1 LLRSSSIS
9 KRFSPLGLSAI
20 GQSNLV
26 GANPATPSTQP
37 KFHRNIRWWRGQD
50 HLLHKKLITVTGSRH
65 YEETLANIGFDKLF
79 SEEEA
84 NELIPRL
91 EILMRQLQMQ
101 ATSLR
106 ARIDELSVTDPSILH
121 CAMSE
126 IVGRYPELRSFAT
139 NMADAAAQIE
149 SFGCILKDIDLGL
162 IDFPYDADDEVVFL
176 CWQFGEPRVVAWHSV
191 NGGFSERQPLAG
203 APNRWLN

>member
-1 LLRSSSIS
+1 MPNFR
-9 KRFSPLGLSAI
+9 
-20 GQSNLV
+20 
-26 GANPATPSTQP
+26 
-37 KFHRNIRWWRGQD
+37 
-50 HLLHKKLITVTGSRH
+50 
-65 YEETLANIGFDKLF
+65 FDKLF

-121 CAMSE
+121 SAMSE

-162 IDFPYDADDEVVFL
+162 IDFPYDAGDEVVFL
-176 CWQFGEPRVVAWHSV
+176 CWQFGESRVVAWHSV
-191 NGGFSERQPLAG
+191 NSGFSERQPLPG
-203 APNRWLN
+203 APDRWLN

>member
-1 LLRSSSIS
+1 L
-9 KRFSPLGLSAI
+9 P
-20 GQSNLV
+20 
-26 GANPATPSTQP
+26 
-37 KFHRNIRWWRGQD
+37 
-50 HLLHKKLITVTGSRH
+50 
-65 YEETLANIGFDKLF
+65 NIGFDRLF

-106 ARIDELSVTDPSILH
+106 ARIEELSVDDPSILH
-121 CAMSE
+121 SQMSE

-139 NMADAAAQIE
+139 NMAEAAEQIE

-162 IDFPYDADDEVVFL
+162 IDFPYDAGDDIVFL
-176 CWQFGEPRVVAWHSV
+176 CWQFGESRVVAWHSV
-191 NGGFSERQPLAG
+191 DSGFSERQPLPG
-203 APNRWLN
+203 APDRYLN

>member
-1 LLRSSSIS
+1 M
-9 KRFSPLGLSAI
+9 
-20 GQSNLV
+20 
-26 GANPATPSTQP
+26 
-37 KFHRNIRWWRGQD
+37 
-50 HLLHKKLITVTGSRH
+50 
-65 YEETLANIGFDKLF
+65 GFDKLF

-121 CAMSE
+121 SAMSE

-139 NMADAAAQIE
+139 NMAEAAAQIE

-162 IDFPYDADDEVVFL
+162 IDFPYDTGDEVVFL
-176 CWQFGEPRVVAWHSV
+176 CWQFGESRVVAWHSV
-191 NGGFSERQPLAG
+191 DTGFSDRQPLPG
-203 APNRWLN
+203 APEKWLN

>member
-1 LLRSSSIS
+1 M
-9 KRFSPLGLSAI
+9 P
-20 GQSNLV
+20 
-26 GANPATPSTQP
+26 T
-37 KFHRNIRWWRGQD
+37 
-50 HLLHKKLITVTGSRH
+50 
-65 YEETLANIGFDKLF
+65 IGFDKLF

-106 ARIDELSVTDPSILH
+106 ARIDELSVDDPSILH
-121 CAMSE
+121 SAMSE

-139 NMADAAAQIE
+139 NMADAASQIE

-162 IDFPYDADDEVVFL
+162 IDFPYDAGDDIVFL
-176 CWQFGEPRVVAWHSV
+176 CWQFGESRVVAWHSV
-191 NGGFSERQPLAG
+191 DTGFSERQPLPG
-203 APNRWLN
+203 APDRYLN

>member
-1 LLRSSSIS
+1 M
-9 KRFSPLGLSAI
+9 
-20 GQSNLV
+20 
-26 GANPATPSTQP
+26 PS
-37 KFHRNIRWWRGQD
+37 
-50 HLLHKKLITVTGSRH
+50 
-65 YEETLANIGFDKLF
+65 IGFDKLF

-106 ARIDELSVTDPSILH
+106 ARIEELAVDDPSIPH
-121 CAMSE
+121 SAMSE

-139 NMADAAAQIE
+139 NMAEAAEQIE

-162 IDFPYDADDEVVFL
+162 IDFPYDAGDDIVFL
-176 CWQFGEPRVVAWHSV
+176 CWQFGESRVVAWHSV
-191 NGGFSERQPLAG
+191 DSGFSERQPLPG
-203 APNRWLN
+203 APSRYLN

>member
-1 LLRSSSIS
+1 M
-9 KRFSPLGLSAI
+9 P
-20 GQSNLV
+20 
-26 GANPATPSTQP
+26 
-37 KFHRNIRWWRGQD
+37 
-50 HLLHKKLITVTGSRH
+50 
-65 YEETLANIGFDKLF
+65 NIGFDKLF

-106 ARIDELSVTDPSILH
+106 ARIDELSVDDPSIVH
-121 CAMSE
+121 SAMSE

-162 IDFPYDADDEVVFL
+162 IDFPVRRGRRSRFPVLAVRRVARRRMAQRRLRILRAPAAARRAQPMPQLIATLAVTEKDDHSFDDL
-176 CWQFGEPRVVAWHSV
+176 PGRTRMLAWRNCVLLVLH
-191 NGGFSERQPLAG
+191 RARRLHG
-203 APNRWLN
+203 AAAA

>member
-1 LLRSSSIS
+1 L
-9 KRFSPLGLSAI
+9 P
-20 GQSNLV
+20 
-26 GANPATPSTQP
+26 
-37 KFHRNIRWWRGQD
+37 
-50 HLLHKKLITVTGSRH
+50 
-65 YEETLANIGFDKLF
+65 NIGFDKLF

-106 ARIDELSVTDPSILH
+106 ARIEELSVDDPSILH
-121 CAMSE
+121 SQMSE

-139 NMADAAAQIE
+139 NMAEAAEQIE

-162 IDFPYDADDEVVFL
+162 IDFPYDAGDDIVFL
-176 CWQFGEPRVVAWHSV
+176 CWQFGETRVVAWHSV
-191 NGGFSERQPLAG
+191 DSGFSERQPLPG
-203 APNRWLN
+203 APNRYLN

>member
-1 LLRSSSIS
+1 M
-9 KRFSPLGLSAI
+9 P
-20 GQSNLV
+20 
-26 GANPATPSTQP
+26 
-37 KFHRNIRWWRGQD
+37 
-50 HLLHKKLITVTGSRH
+50 
-65 YEETLANIGFDKLF
+65 NIGFDKLF

-121 CAMSE
+121 SAMSE
-126 IVGRYPELRSFAT
+126 IVGRYPELRSFAA
-139 NMADAAAQIE
+139 NMADAASQIE

-162 IDFPYDADDEVVFL
+162 IDFPYDAGDEVVFL
-176 CWQFGEPRVVAWHSV
+176 CWQFGESRVIAWHPIE
-191 NGGFSERQPLAG
+191 GGFGDRKPIPG
-203 APNRWLN
+203 ARKAYLN

>member
-1 LLRSSSIS
+1 L
-9 KRFSPLGLSAI
+9 P
-20 GQSNLV
+20 
-26 GANPATPSTQP
+26 
-37 KFHRNIRWWRGQD
+37 
-50 HLLHKKLITVTGSRH
+50 
-65 YEETLANIGFDKLF
+65 NIGFDKLF

-106 ARIDELSVTDPSILH
+106 ARIEELSVDDPSLQH
-121 CAMSE
+121 SAMNE

-139 NMADAAAQIE
+139 NMAEAAEQIE

-162 IDFPYDADDEVVFL
+162 IDFPYDAGDDIVFL
-176 CWQFGEPRVVAWHSV
+176 CWQFGESKVIAWHSV
-191 NGGFSERQPLAG
+191 DSGFSERQPLPG
-203 APNRWLN
+203 APNRYLN

>member
-1 LLRSSSIS
+1 MR
-9 KRFSPLGLSAI
+9 K
-20 GQSNLV
+20 
-26 GANPATPSTQP
+26 
-37 KFHRNIRWWRGQD
+37 
-50 HLLHKKLITVTGSRH
+50 
-65 YEETLANIGFDKLF
+65 TLPDIEFDKLF

-106 ARIDELSVTDPSILH
+106 ARIDELAAADPSILR
-121 CAMSE
+121 CAMGE
-126 IVGRYPELRSFAT
+126 MVGRYPELRSFAS

-149 SFGCILKDIDLGL
+149 SLGCILKDIDLGL
-162 IDFPYDADDEVVFL
+162 VDFPYDAGDEVVFL
-176 CWQFGEPRVVAWHSV
+176 CWQFGEPRVVAWHSLDS
-191 NGGFSERQPLAG
+191 GFSQRQPLPG

>member
-1 LLRSSSIS
+1 L
-9 KRFSPLGLSAI
+9 P
-20 GQSNLV
+20 
-26 GANPATPSTQP
+26 
-37 KFHRNIRWWRGQD
+37 
-50 HLLHKKLITVTGSRH
+50 
-65 YEETLANIGFDKLF
+65 NIGFDKLF

-106 ARIDELSVTDPSILH
+106 ARIDELSVDDPSILH
-121 CAMSE
+121 SAMSE

-162 IDFPYDADDEVVFL
+162 IDFPYDSGEDVVFL
-176 CWQFGEPRVVAWHSV
+176 CWQFGESRVVAWHSV
-191 NGGFSERQPLAG
+191 DTGFSERQPLPG
-203 APNRWLN
+203 APDRYLN

>member
-1 LLRSSSIS
+1 M
-9 KRFSPLGLSAI
+9 
-20 GQSNLV
+20 
-26 GANPATPSTQP
+26 P
-37 KFHRNIRWWRGQD
+37 K
-50 HLLHKKLITVTGSRH
+50 
-65 YEETLANIGFDKLF
+65 IGFDRLF
-79 SEEEA
+79 SEEET

-91 EILMRQLQMQ
+91 EILMGQLQMQ

-106 ARIDELSVTDPSILH
+106 ARIGELSVTDPSILR

-126 IVGRYPELRSFAT
+126 IVGRYPELRSFAS

-162 IDFPYDADDEVVFL
+162 IDFPCDAGDEVVFL
-176 CWQFGEPRVVAWHSV
+176 CWQFGEPRVVAWHSLKS
-191 NGGFSERQPLAG
+191 GFSERQPLPG

>member
-1 LLRSSSIS
+1 L
-9 KRFSPLGLSAI
+9 P
-20 GQSNLV
+20 
-26 GANPATPSTQP
+26 
-37 KFHRNIRWWRGQD
+37 
-50 HLLHKKLITVTGSRH
+50 
-65 YEETLANIGFDKLF
+65 NIGFDRLF

-106 ARIDELSVTDPSILH
+106 ARIEELSVDDPSILH
-121 CAMSE
+121 SAMSE

-139 NMADAAAQIE
+139 NMADAASQIE

-162 IDFPYDADDEVVFL
+162 IDFPYDAGDDIVFL
-176 CWQFGEPRVVAWHSV
+176 CWQFGESRVVAWHSV
-191 NGGFSERQPLAG
+191 DSGFSERQPLPG
-203 APNRWLN
+203 APNRYLN

>member
-1 LLRSSSIS
+1 L
-9 KRFSPLGLSAI
+9 P
-20 GQSNLV
+20 
-26 GANPATPSTQP
+26 
-37 KFHRNIRWWRGQD
+37 
-50 HLLHKKLITVTGSRH
+50 
-65 YEETLANIGFDKLF
+65 NIGFDKLF

-106 ARIDELSVTDPSILH
+106 ARIEELSVDDPSILH
-121 CAMSE
+121 SAMSE

-139 NMADAAAQIE
+139 NMAEAAEQIE

-162 IDFPYDADDEVVFL
+162 IDFPYDAGDGIVFL
-176 CWQFGEPRVVAWHSV
+176 CWQFGESRVVAWHSV
-191 NGGFSERQPLAG
+191 DSGFSERQPLPG
-203 APNRWLN
+203 APNRYLN

>member
-1 LLRSSSIS
+1 ML
-9 KRFSPLGLSAI
+9 P
-20 GQSNLV
+20 
-26 GANPATPSTQP
+26 
-37 KFHRNIRWWRGQD
+37 
-50 HLLHKKLITVTGSRH
+50 
-65 YEETLANIGFDKLF
+65 NIGFNKLF

-106 ARIDELSVTDPSILH
+106 ARIDELSVTDPSILR

-126 IVGRYPELRSFAT
+126 IVGRYPELQSFAT

-149 SFGCILKDIDLGL
+149 SFGCILQDIDLGL

-191 NGGFSERQPLAG
+191 NSGFSERQPLPG

>member
-1 LLRSSSIS
+1 M
-9 KRFSPLGLSAI
+9 P
-20 GQSNLV
+20 
-26 GANPATPSTQP
+26 
-37 KFHRNIRWWRGQD
+37 
-50 HLLHKKLITVTGSRH
+50 
-65 YEETLANIGFDKLF
+65 NIGFDKLF

-84 NELIPRL
+84 NELIPWL

-121 CAMSE
+121 SAMSE
-126 IVGRYPELRSFAT
+126 IVGRYPELRSFTT

-162 IDFPYDADDEVVFL
+162 IDFPHDAGDEVVFL
-176 CWQFGEPRVVAWHSV
+176 CWQFGESRVVAWHSV
-191 NGGFSERQPLAG
+191 DTGFSDRQALPG